1 MMPLGFLNEG
11 EAAEIVSVRAAG
23 APRGAETRTDV
34 RVEDMG
40 LRVGSRV
47 EMLSN
52 GGAAVVVKVDE
63 SRIAV
68 ARGLAMRIVVRR

>member
-11 EAAEIVSVRAAG
+11 EDAEIVSVRAGG

-34 RVEDMG
+34 RAEDMG